1 MKPCNKL
8 RHEAVEWPRAYRLE
22 ITKNMEHWTDQAI
35 ETLKNILQEHLKTK
49 HTALKLSWAGYD
61 LGNKHLKWLRPWCLE
76 MTKLRNSVE
85 SATSVLHWC
94 GLCNFLVR
102 HLFVRDFSAAP
113 SVASLEWMKKLI
125 RCFRSSWNLSSELWR
140 RKEKISGNKWLILY
154 K

>member
-1 MKPCNKL
+1 MKPWNDLEHIDSKL
-8 RHEAVEWPRAYRLE
+8 PRTWSIE
-22 ITKNMEHWTDQAI
+22 QTKQLRP
-35 ETLKNILQEHLKTK
+35 LKNILQEHLKTK
-49 HTALKLSWAGYD
+49 HTALKLSWACYD

-85 SATSVLHWC
+85 SATSILYWC

-125 RCFRSSWNLSSELWR
+125 RCFRSSWNPSSELWR
-140 RKEKISGNKWLILY
+140 RKEKNIWKQMIDIIQIN
-154 K
+154 